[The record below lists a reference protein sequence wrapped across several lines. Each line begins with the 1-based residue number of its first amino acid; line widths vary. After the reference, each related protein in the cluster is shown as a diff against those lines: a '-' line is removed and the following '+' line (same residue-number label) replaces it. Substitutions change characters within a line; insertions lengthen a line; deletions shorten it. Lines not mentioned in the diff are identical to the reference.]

1 MNLMIRS
8 IPCIVL
14 VNELGKFYSN
24 YKAIYG
30 KEYIL
35 SAFRSYENENL
46 FDSKNE
52 CIIEYGFNLF
62 TLINMLMLRN
72 TKS

>member
-14 VNELGKFYSN
+14 VTELGKFYSN

-35 SAFRSYENENL
+35 
-46 FDSKNE
+46 
-52 CIIEYGFNLF
+52 
-62 TLINMLMLRN
+62 
-72 TKS
+72 